1 MQVPYIETEG
11 MKKMNINAFTQHF
24 PPRLTEALLIMGT
37 KDMEEIRI
45 NAERNA
51 ATVKSSVLM
60 DTGVYIK
67 KEELS
72 QIVNS
77 MCRGSLYAMQ
87 QNLSMGFISLHGGHR
102 VGVCGRC
109 VTENGEVTHMT
120 DISAVCIRVA
130 REVFGAA
137 DSIMEF
143 LEFHGKLYNTLIIS
157 PPGCGKTTVLRDAIR
172 QLGNRY
178 RVCVADERSEIAACK
193 GGIPSLDV
201 GKFTSVMDGVPKAK
215 GINMLL
221 RSMSP
226 QLIATDETGS
236 REEEE
241 AICRL
246 INAGAKIITTAHG
259 YSEKDILN
267 RKYLG
272 SLVEKG
278 VFERIIVLS
287 NRKGVGTVEKI
298 ITDGKVIRHY

>member
-1 MQVPYIETEG
+1 
-11 MKKMNINAFTQHF
+11 
-24 PPRLTEALLIMGT
+24 
-37 KDMEEIRI
+37 
-45 NAERNA
+45 
-51 ATVKSSVLM
+51 
-60 DTGVYIK
+60 
-67 KEELS
+67 
-72 QIVNS
+72 
-77 MCRGSLYAMQ
+77 
-87 QNLSMGFISLHGGHR
+87 
-102 VGVCGRC
+102 
-109 VTENGEVTHMT
+109 MT